1 MTERDLLNKVL
12 SKGLDL
18 NNTKVADIISSPV
31 LTIDINATIIDSM
44 EIMMRKKARRLLVT
58 AEGQLAGIL
67 TLRDIQERVYRIFQN
82 VTQAA
87 PGEKRYY

>member
-1 MTERDLLNKVL
+1 MMERDLLNKVL
-12 SKGLDL
+12 SKGLDP

-44 EIMMRKKARRLLVT
+44 EMMMRKKTRRLLVT

-67 TLRDIQERVYRIFQN
+67 TLWDIQERVYRIFQN

-87 PGEKRYY
+87 PGEKRYC